1 MIYVLKII
9 WDYRVPLLKLIVCN
23 IARYPQFATSTSI
36 RYQPAI
42 RYLLP
47 WCRDGALAKT
57 FSCNCEKVVTTPQ
70 RFHATCLVT
79 PAIVYQKKKKT

>member
-9 WDYRVPLLKLIVCN
+9 WDDRVPLLELIVRN
-23 IARYPQFATSTSI
+23 ITRYPQSATSTSI

-47 WCRDGALAKT
+47 CRHYKT
-57 FSCNCEKVVTTPQ
+57 DVDEG
-70 RFHATCLVT
+70 
-79 PAIVYQKKKKT
+79 